1 MLPVFQILIYTDVT
15 QMETITGPSVMI
27 TMECVSVLFLME
39 QKFREQRSEG
49 IQTVPEVAINLVFFF
64 TIYCNE
70 HACTWFIF
78 LHHLV
83 VAFKHK

>member
-15 QMETITGPSVMI
+15 RMETIKGPSVMI
-27 TMECVSVLFLME
+27 TLECVSVLFLME

-49 IQTVPEVAINLVFFF
+49 IQTVPEVAINLGFFSQY
-64 TIYCNE
+64 TVMNM
-70 HACTWFIF
+70 HAHGLFF